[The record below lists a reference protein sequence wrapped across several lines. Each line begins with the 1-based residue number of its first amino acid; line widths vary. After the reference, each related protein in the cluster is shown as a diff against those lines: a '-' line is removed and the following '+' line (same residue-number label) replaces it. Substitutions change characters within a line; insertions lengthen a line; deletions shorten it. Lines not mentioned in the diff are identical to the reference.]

1 MGQLFRSFRKA
12 PITYQVYSRL
22 VRSAIAVPP
31 TMGVPTASSG
41 EAKTACGRAKDHG
54 IVYVNVNVAV
64 SLFAKRTVILNAR
77 QDERP

>member
-1 MGQLFRSFRKA
+1 M
-12 PITYQVYSRL
+12 
-22 VRSAIAVPP
+22 PP